1 MADYYID
8 IVNEKDEVIGK
19 ELKSKKLEKGFI
31 SRVVAVYLFDSENK
45 FLMCKRASHKDD
57 AADLWDLAVC
67 GNVESGENYEEAMK
81 RELEEELDIDCK
93 LEMLGKFYEEVEAT
107 KGGILK
113 VFCGAFL
120 GFFDETP
127 KLNHELSE
135 FRKMSFDE
143 IEAELTATPEK
154 FCHGFRI
161 DFEKAKDKLKVLI
174 PNIKS

>member
-8 IVNEKDEVIGK
+8 IVNEKDEVTGK

-31 SRVVAVYLFDSENK
+31 SRVVAVFLLDSEKK

-81 RELEEELDIDCK
+81 RELKEELDIECK
-93 LEMLGKFYEEVEAT
+93 LEMLEKFYEDVKAT

-113 VFCGAFL
+113 VFCGVFL
-120 GFFDETP
+120 GFTDEMP
-127 KLNHELSE
+127 KLNDELVE
-135 FRKMSFDE
+135 FRKMSFNE
-143 IEAELTATPEK
+143 IEDDLEANPEK
-154 FCHGFRI
+154 YCSGFRN
-161 DFEKAKDKLKVLI
+161 DFKQVKEKLRKL
-174 PNIKS
+174 

>member
-8 IVNEKDEVIGK
+8 IVNENDEVTGK

-31 SRVVAVYLFDSENK
+31 SRVVAVFLLDSEKK

-67 GNVESGENYEEAMK
+67 GNVESGETYQKAMK
-81 RELEEELDIDCK
+81 RELKEELDIDCK
-93 LEMLGKFYEEVEAT
+93 LELLEKFYEEVEAT

-113 VFCGAFL
+113 VFCGVFL
-120 GFFDETP
+120 GFSDKIP

-143 IEAELTATPEK
+143 IESELAADPK
-154 FCHGFRI
+154 IFCHGFRM
-161 DFEKAKDKLKVLI
+161 DFENSKEKLRKI
-174 PNIKS
+174 AIT